1 MTLDTHTF
9 SEEFFLKAH
18 DNMVRSVME
27 QTSRELLEQHR
38 KRMEKKKQKQ
48 NNRQTQNKDV
58 KETFVER

>member
-1 MTLDTHTF
+1 MKPDTHTF

-27 QTSRELLEQHR
+27 QTSRELYEQHL

-48 NNRQTQNKDV
+48 KKQTQNNDE
-58 KETFVER
+58 KETFVKRS